1 MKKFLL
7 WTSVILL
14 SPLVLFLVLT
24 IILYIHSVQNFLVQK
39 VAVYMSE
46 KTGAEVGVGNVA
58 LKFPL
63 DLSLEE
69 VKFIKPNDS
78 LANVRDTIAD
88 VKTLVTDVKL
98 WPLFS
103 GVVVV
108 DNIELN
114 KAKFNTDGFISS
126 LRVRGNVEKLRLSSR
141 GIDLGLEE
149 AEVDGVLLKGCDIDV
164 ALLRDTL
171 PEDTTKSDLRWKI
184 NIAKV
189 DVDDTRVTFHT
200 IGDTIMVGAHISDL
214 GINNV
219 RMLSLIHI

>member
-1 MKKFLL
+1 
-7 WTSVILL
+7 
-14 SPLVLFLVLT
+14 
-24 IILYIHSVQNFLVQK
+24 
-39 VAVYMSE
+39 MSE

-78 LANVRDTIAD
+78 LDNVRDTIAD

-171 PEDTTKSDLRWKI
+171 PEDTTKSDLR
-184 NIAKV
+184 
-189 DVDDTRVTFHT
+189 
-200 IGDTIMVGAHISDL
+200 
-214 GINNV
+214 
-219 RMLSLIHI
+219 

>member
-24 IILYIHSVQNFLVQK
+24 IILYIPSVQNFLVQK

-78 LANVRDTIAD
+78 LANVRDTIVD
-88 VKTLVTDVKL
+88 VKTLEIGRA
-98 WPLFS
+98 S
-103 GVVVV
+103 CR
-108 DNIELN
+108 E
-114 KAKFNTDGFISS
+114 
-126 LRVRGNVEKLRLSSR
+126 RV
-141 GIDLGLEE
+141 
-149 AEVDGVLLKGCDIDV
+149 
-164 ALLRDTL
+164 
-171 PEDTTKSDLRWKI
+171 
-184 NIAKV
+184 
-189 DVDDTRVTFHT
+189 
-200 IGDTIMVGAHISDL
+200 
-214 GINNV
+214 
-219 RMLSLIHI
+219 